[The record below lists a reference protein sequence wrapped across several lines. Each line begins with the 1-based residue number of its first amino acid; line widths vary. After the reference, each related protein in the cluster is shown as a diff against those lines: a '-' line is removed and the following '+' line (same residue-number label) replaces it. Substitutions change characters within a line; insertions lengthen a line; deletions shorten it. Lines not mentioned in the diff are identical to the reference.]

1 MGRLPTFEF
10 LAVLAFVALSV
21 ATVST
26 PPSTLRPIDIAALT
40 SGTAEES
47 WTGIFIGEAHVGYSV
62 ARESPTEGGGRLFE
76 QRGSFALGAMGTTQ
90 QVTTGGTAV
99 TDAAGRLLRF
109 DFLLS
114 SPLLVLVR
122 GEVQPGS
129 VHVEVQQGGEVSVV
143 DVPLAEAPTLS
154 LTATRQLA
162 GKELRP
168 GDIFELPYFDPLTVT
183 ASTMRITVEAPE
195 LLPDGEVGH
204 WLSMNTGGVVT
215 RRLVDGKG
223 TILREEGALGLRSVR
238 MSKVEAMAVDEG
250 AAPDLVA
257 LSSTPLTGFIDP
269 ARPLGPLTLKV
280 LGVPPGSVPGEGTI
294 QVVEGDR
301 VTLSTPPAHLWPTL
315 PVAGTEANEP
325 SLTLPS
331 THPEIVAKA
340 RAVVG
345 DAPDRSTAAK
355 RLADFVFAYVTK
367 VPTLGI
373 PNGLD
378 VLRSGQGDCNEHTA
392 LYVSLAR
399 AVGIPSRIAA
409 GLVYNS
415 RLGPAM
421 YYHAWPE
428 VKLGPG
434 ESWVAIDPTFGQ
446 FPADATHLKLVT
458 GDLDRQIE
466 ILSTMGKIRLEVAV
480 PALPSDKQPPP

>member
-10 LAVLAFVALSV
+10 MAVLAFVALSV

-26 PPSTLRPIDIAALT
+26 SPSTVRPINVTALT
-40 SGTAEES
+40 TGPAEES

-62 ARESPTEGGGRLFE
+62 SRESPTTGGGRLFE

-90 QVTTGGTAV
+90 QVTTAGTAV
-99 TDAAGRLLRF
+99 TDSAGRLLRF

-114 SPLLVLVR
+114 SPVLVVVR
-122 GEVQPGS
+122 GEVKPGS
-129 VHVEVQQGGEVSVV
+129 VHVEVQQSGEVSVL

-162 GKELRP
+162 GKDLRP

-183 ASTMRITVEAPE
+183 ASTMRITVGAPE

-215 RRLVDGKG
+215 RRLIDSKG
-223 TILREEGALGLRSVR
+223 ATLREEGALGLRSVR
-238 MSKVEAMAVDEG
+238 MSKSEAMAVDSGE
-250 AAPDLVA
+250 APDLVA
-257 LSSTPLTGFIDP
+257 LASAPLTGFIDP

-280 LGVPPGSVPGEGTI
+280 MGVPPGSVPGEGTI
-294 QVVEGDR
+294 QVVDGDR
-301 VTLSTPPAHLWPTL
+301 VTLFTPPLHLWATL
-315 PVAGTEANEP
+315 PVAGNEAIEP

-331 THPEIVAKA
+331 NHPEIVAKA
-340 RAVVG
+340 REVVG
-345 DAPDRSTAAK
+345 DATDRATAAH
-355 RLADFVFAYVTK
+355 RIADFVFAYVTK

-378 VLRSGQGDCNEHTA
+378 VLRSRQGDCNEHTA

-409 GLVYNS
+409 GLVYNP

-428 VKLGPG
+428 VKMGPG
-434 ESWVAIDPTFGQ
+434 ESWIAIDPTFGQ

-466 ILSTMGKIRLEVAV
+466 ILSTMGKIRLEVAANPV
-480 PALPSDKQPPP
+480 PADKQAPP